1 MKAKPNYQKLF
12 IAVIFLFAFTMNANA
27 QINDAYARITESGQ
41 NFNCSFIVELSD
53 TLNTS
58 QIEVSLGTMPDS
70 SDVIFKTFTFD
81 AAPPSG
87 CTYSRN
93 LFTLTLGTGTLTEHR
108 TYYANVRVNHSGN
121 WTSYSFITN

>member
-1 MKAKPNYQKLF
+1 MKKNQFFTKLF
-12 IAVIFLFAFTMNANA
+12 IAAVCFAFAINANA
-27 QINDAYARITESGQ
+27 QINDAYARITENGQ
-41 NFNCSFIVELSD
+41 NYSCSFIVELAD

-58 QIEVSLGTMPDS
+58 QIEVWLGTVQDS
-70 SDVIFKTFTFD
+70 SDVILKSFTFD

-93 LFTLTLGTGTLTEHR
+93 GLTVTLGVGTLTEQR

-121 WTSYSFITN
+121 WTSYAFITN